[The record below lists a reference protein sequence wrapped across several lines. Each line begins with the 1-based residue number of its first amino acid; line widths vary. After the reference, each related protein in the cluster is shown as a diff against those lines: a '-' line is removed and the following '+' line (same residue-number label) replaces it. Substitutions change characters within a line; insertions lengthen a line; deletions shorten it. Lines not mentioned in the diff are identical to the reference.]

1 MIQAQELHSKLR
13 IKQNLQQLN
22 SDISDI
28 TTWLE
33 KTEAELETLKLAK
46 PPSGMQEME
55 LRVKR
60 LKVSEGVEGKRTS
73 ERICTCCVVS
83 SLSRFLSATS
93 KDTGE
98 DLYFHSE
105 KHLQMIP
112 KPRAVLGR
120 CGSHLTAEGSLDS
133 CGTPPAVAMDRQPK
147 NTLPNCTQAR
157 RGVACGG

>member
-1 MIQAQELHSKLR
+1 M
-13 IKQNLQQLN
+13 QQLN
-22 SDISDI
+22 SDISAI

-73 ERICTCCVVS
+73 ERICTRCVVS